1 MLVLIAWVIIELI
14 DFVTVV
20 GYYHY
25 KSIRKSS
32 EDCRMVDTQRC
43 FSTNHHQCFTVTK
56 NECSPISQSDCYVQN
71 VRECSTSYEART
83 IPSCQFSF
91 SNSCSPS
98 YDQDE
103 YKIYSAYMHIDKAY
117 GSNISREN
125 TFPSKNSTC
134 NMLPKYE
141 CNLIAHQTPKTSCKY
156 VPRQY
161 CNTQPK
167 SQCKPVYKQQCI
179 SVPSTKCVSVP
190 VKECKSSLQDAAS
203 IENGNK
209 NVGVLKHYTSSK
221 FRLCFNL

>member
-1 MLVLIAWVIIELI
+1 MFIFLWWLIIELI
-14 DFVTVV
+14 DFVSVV

-25 KSIRKSS
+25 KNIRKSS
-32 EDCRMVDTQRC
+32 EDCRMVKTQKC

-56 NECSPISQSDCYVQN
+56 NECSPISQSDCYIQN
-71 VRECSTSYEART
+71 VRECSTSYEAKT
-83 IPSCQFSF
+83 IPSCQFSY

-103 YKIYSAYMHIDKAY
+103 HEMYSAYIYSDKLY
-117 GSNISREN
+117 GSDTSNEN

-134 NMLPKYE
+134 KMLPRYE

-161 CNTQPK
+161 CDTKPNSK
-167 SQCKPVYKQQCI
+167 CKPIYKQQCI

-190 VKECKSSLQDAAS
+190 VKECKSSLQDVPS
-203 IENGNK
+203 IGNGNK
-209 NVGVLKHYTSSK
+209 NVGVSKHCMTRKSS
-221 FRLCFNL
+221 